1 MQGRREAARRPA
13 RFGEKRP
20 GAGVSGSRAAG
31 KDRRAAK
38 LDSRSRRRSSVA
50 AEMLP
55 APPPPPRPPPL
66 REKRTRAAGREE
78 SEAVP
83 GTPGGTRGR
92 REGRERSETVGPI
105 DRLRRSP
112 GGSERGSE
120 RGRYRRP
127 PTEAHRAAL
136 GPREPSPGRS
146 SGAGLGWGGAG
157 QERCPR
163 SPATPAASWD
173 LGAGP
178 RRAEA
183 GLGGLSRSPRGLHVA
198 LTPGAR
204 PQRTRLPGAGAGTVG
219 RGRWPGCCPK
229 WFTLPGGQAQGR
241 VQPTPQG
248 VSMPACRCLA
258 TFSA

>member
-20 GAGVSGSRAAG
+20 GAGVSGPRAAG
-31 KDRRAAK
+31 KDRKAAK
-38 LDSRSRRRSSVA
+38 LDSRSRRRSAVA

-55 APPPPPRPPPL
+55 APPPPRPPPPP
-66 REKRTRAAGREE
+66 RGKRTRAAGREE

-92 REGRERSETVGPI
+92 REGRERSESVGPT

-157 QERCPR
+157 TVPPQPR
-163 SPATPAASWD
+163 HPSCQ
-173 LGAGP
+173 LGP
-178 RRAEA
+178 R
-183 GLGGLSRSPRGLHVA
+183 G
-198 LTPGAR
+198 R
-204 PQRTRLPGAGAGTVG
+204 P
-219 RGRWPGCCPK
+219 
-229 WFTLPGGQAQGR
+229 AQGR
-241 VQPTPQG
+241 AGPGRTFPLAAGAARGAHSRGPPPTHPPSG
-248 VSMPACRCLA
+248 SRRWDCGTAAPSVVHAPGRSGPRPSSANSPGCFYACLQVPGNF
-258 TFSA
+258 FSLMES

>member
-20 GAGVSGSRAAG
+20 GAGVSGPRAAG
-31 KDRRAAK
+31 KDRKAAK
-38 LDSRSRRRSSVA
+38 LDSRSRRRSAVA

-55 APPPPPRPPPL
+55 APPPPRPPPPP
-66 REKRTRAAGREE
+66 RGKRTRAAGREE

-92 REGRERSETVGPI
+92 REGRERSESVGPT

-157 QERCPR
+157 TVAPPPQL
-163 SPATPAASWD
+163 PAGTSGPAR
-173 LGAGP
+173 AGP
-178 RRAEA
+178 SRAWEDFPARRGGCTWRSLPGPAPNAPAFGEPA
-183 GLGGLSRSPRGLHVA
+183 LGLWDCCPIRGSRSRAVRPKAEFSQLPRVFLC
-198 LTPGAR
+198 
-204 PQRTRLPGAGAGTVG
+204 LPAGAWQLFQLNG
-219 RGRWPGCCPK
+219 K
-229 WFTLPGGQAQGR
+229 L
-241 VQPTPQG
+241 
-248 VSMPACRCLA
+248 S
-258 TFSA
+258 